1 MIMSE
6 QIILEICLETAEQA
20 VAAQDAGA
28 DRIELCAN
36 LAVGGTTPLVDEMR
50 LARRLLHIHL
60 HVMIRPRG
68 GDFCYTDSEFEQMKT
83 AILEAKNAAVDGV
96 VLGILNRDGTVD
108 TLRTSKLIEL
118 AKPLQVTFHRA
129 FDETPSP
136 FQALEDIIS
145 TGAQRILS
153 SGQADSALLGIEL
166 LSKLIN
172 TAGNR
177 IIIMPGAGINANNV
191 KEILALS
198 KAREIHM
205 SALQQST
212 DTDKIMRVKD
222 LIQ

>member
-1 MIMSE
+1 MSE